1 MRSEVLSSRPGLDLK
16 VVQDHFF
23 GGLGLGLDRGIV
35 NVKCR

>member
-23 GGLGLGLDRGIV
+23 GGLSLGLDRGIV